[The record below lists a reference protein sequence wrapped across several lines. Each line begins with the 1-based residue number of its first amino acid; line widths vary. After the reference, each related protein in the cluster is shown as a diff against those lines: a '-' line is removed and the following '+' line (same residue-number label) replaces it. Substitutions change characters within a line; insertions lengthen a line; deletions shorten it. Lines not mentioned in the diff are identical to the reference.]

1 MSSAPILQNVV
12 QGSFA
17 AGPCVVDAETQQGAP
32 LLEIDQTRFKSEF
45 NRYSFLVRHRLARHQ
60 LFSIPALIELSQR
73 LPEESIKYNS
83 GGIPVGTGLYEA
95 PQTGLGKE
103 ETLRQIG
110 DCNSWMVLKN
120 VEQVPEYADLLNRCL
135 DAAEPLCAAA
145 GYGMFK
151 REAFIFVS
159 SPNSVTPFHI
169 DPEHNF
175 LLQIDGG
182 RKTIRILD
190 RSEHTLLEEPELE
203 DFFTNS
209 HYSPIFKDEYKQ
221 TASTF
226 NLYPGDG
233 LHFPVT
239 TPHWVENG
247 DEVSVSFSIT
257 FRSAQAE
264 RRGLVY
270 EVNHALRRVGIK
282 PSPFGAAPV
291 RDSAKYFAY
300 RALRRTRNLVGRFH
314 NERRTNDY

>member
-1 MSSAPILQNVV
+1 MSSAPALQRNAVY
-12 QGSFA
+12 GSS
-17 AGPCVVDAETQQGAP
+17 AGIPFVEAQASDP
-32 LLEIDQTRFKSEF
+32 LLEIDSEIFKTEF
-45 NRYSFLVRHRLARHQ
+45 NRYSFVVRHRLAGHP
-60 LFSIPALIELSQR
+60 LFSIPALLELTRR

-95 PQTGLGKE
+95 PQTGLTRE
-103 ETLRQIG
+103 DTLRNIG
-110 DCNSWMVLKN
+110 ECQSWMVLKN
-120 VEQVPEYADLLNRCL
+120 VEQLPEYADLLNRCL
-135 DAAEPLCAAA
+135 DVAEPLCAEA

-159 SPNSVTPFHI
+159 SPGSVTPFHI

-175 LLQIDGG
+175 LLQIAGG
-182 RKTIRILD
+182 RKTIRIID
-190 RSEHTLLEEPELE
+190 RMGTALLEEPELE

-209 HYSPIFKDEYKQ
+209 HYSPVFKDEYKQ

-226 NLYPGDG
+226 DLYPGDG

-264 RRGLVY
+264 RRGIVY
-270 EVNHALRRVGIK
+270 EVNHRLRRWGLK
-282 PSPFGAAPV
+282 PAAYGAAPV
-291 RDSAKYFAY
+291 LDSAKYFAF
-300 RALRRTRNLVGRFH
+300 RALRRASKVFSSK
-314 NERRTNDY
+314 